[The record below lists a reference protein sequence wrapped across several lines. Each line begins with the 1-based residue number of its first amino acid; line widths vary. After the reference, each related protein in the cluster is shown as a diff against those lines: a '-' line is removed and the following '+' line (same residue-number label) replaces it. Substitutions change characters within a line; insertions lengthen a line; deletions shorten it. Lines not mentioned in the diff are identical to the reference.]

1 MKTKHLLT
9 VLLFALASLSASA
22 QIGVTSYSIYS
33 LGVNTNK
40 DKPIS
45 GELKGFFNNKLY
57 DLSFEASLMYNFK
70 AREYYRFSVG
80 AGIDFSPFVFSWN
93 AVSMP
98 CQLEIF
104 PLKDFKRLSLVF
116 ELSPQ
121 WWFGGLEDEDYNG
134 YFEDYGEDFSV
145 RYLWGIRYTFNG
157 SK

>member
-1 MKTKHLLT
+1 MKVKHLLII
-9 VLLFALASLSASA
+9 LLFALASLSASA

-33 LGVNTNK
+33 LGVNTSK

-45 GELKGFFNNKLY
+45 GELKGFFNNTIHN
-57 DLSFEASLMYNFK
+57 LSFEVSGMYNFK
-70 AREYYRFSVG
+70 AQKYHRFSIG
-80 AGIDFSPFVFSWN
+80 MGIEFSPLGFDWN

-104 PLKDFKRLSLVF
+104 PLQDFKHLSFVF

-121 WWFGGLEDEDYNG
+121 WL
-134 YFEDYGEDFSV
+134 FEYTDADDWNF

-157 SK
+157 SE